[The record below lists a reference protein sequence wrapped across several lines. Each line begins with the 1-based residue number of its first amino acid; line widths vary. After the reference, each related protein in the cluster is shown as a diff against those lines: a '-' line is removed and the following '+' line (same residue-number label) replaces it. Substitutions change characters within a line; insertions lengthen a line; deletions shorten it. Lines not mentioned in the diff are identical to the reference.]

1 MLRTEIY
8 RSDLPL
14 RFEID
19 PMALDDL
26 ENSLDETLKFAIT
39 EEAKLS
45 LDEIVS
51 FVEFVT
57 SMVCRTVKDRWNG
70 HDGTRSS
77 LHRKLKLKFFS
88 RPRIPV
94 IRSRLLRQ

>member
-1 MLRTEIY
+1 MLRTGIY

-26 ENSLDETLKFAIT
+26 ENSLDETLNFAIT
-39 EEAKLS
+39 EAKLS
-45 LDEIVS
+45 LEEIVS

-57 SMVCRTVKDRWNG
+57 LMVCRTVKDRWNG

>member
-45 LDEIVS
+45 LYE
-51 FVEFVT
+51 
-57 SMVCRTVKDRWNG
+57 M
-70 HDGTRSS
+70 
-77 LHRKLKLKFFS
+77 
-88 RPRIPV
+88 
-94 IRSRLLRQ
+94 